1 MKIHFITVQRKCS
14 LFSLIINQSINRSL
28 DESINHNYLIGII
41 IHFLQYFVQELL
53 LMNKIAETIWTIWE
67 KNTNSTVNFFFGGG
81 SSGLMFKT
89 PSRIGEKP

>member
-1 MKIHFITVQRKCS
+1 MQRKCS

-28 DESINHNYLIGII
+28 DESINQSINHNYLIGII
-41 IHFLQYFVQELL
+41 IHFLQSFVQELL

-67 KNTNSTVNFFFGGG
+67 KTTNSMVNFFFGGG

-89 PSRIGEKP
+89 PSRMGEKP